1 MRAMKKI
8 LFSLAVMLASQMLA
22 GQTGYETL
30 LTAVTLANRGEAAR
44 AATLLADTPE
54 NTGDALM
61 LTTRGDIFLKASML
75 KEAKSEFMRA
85 ESISQGSGLYGLARC
100 AAAEGDTRTA
110 VSLLETH
117 LKSSLRKSEPEIL
130 LDDAFKSVS
139 SSPEWRALWKKDWY
153 RGYER
158 KSWEIDNYLKSG
170 QTGLAEGA
178 YAELASVYPEMPV
191 TQYWHARILMSSS
204 RYREA
209 SDILSGITQGDDTPA
224 AWLYSLAEARE
235 GEGDSFE
242 AAVVYDRLM
251 NSRIADPGLVMKKAR
266 MLLKSGDRDAAR
278 KEMQR
283 YMAIDPDNTEA
294 LGLIGRTYAEEGA
307 IYEALPY
314 LNENVEKHPG
324 ESSAFRLRGDAWLA
338 ARTWERAA
346 EDYTMSLDLDPD
358 NGAVNLNLGIAL
370 INSGRSEDAC
380 HYLRRARSL
389 GVKEA
394 TDYLAKYCL
403 R

>member
-54 NTGDALM
+54 NTRDALM
-61 LTTRGDIFLKASML
+61 LTARGDIFLKASML

-110 VSLLETH
+110 VSLLEAH

-191 TQYWHARILMSSS
+191 TQYWHARILMSSG

-209 SDILSGITQGDDTPA
+209 SDILFGITQGDDTPA

-251 NSRIADPGLVMKKAR
+251 NSRIADPGLLMKKAR

-278 KEMQR
+278 KEMQK

>member
-54 NTGDALM
+54 NTRDALM
-61 LTTRGDIFLKASML
+61 LTARGDIFLKASML

-110 VSLLETH
+110 VSLLEAH

-139 SSPEWRALWKKDWY
+139 LSPEWRALWKKDWY

-278 KEMQR
+278 KEMQK